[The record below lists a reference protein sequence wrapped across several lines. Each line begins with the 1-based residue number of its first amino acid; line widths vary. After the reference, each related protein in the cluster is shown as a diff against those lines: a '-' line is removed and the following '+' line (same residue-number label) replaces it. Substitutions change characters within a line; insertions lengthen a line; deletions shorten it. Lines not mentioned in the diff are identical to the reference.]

1 MWGIFAGIA
10 LWGRL
15 PIRLSTTWQTGVV
28 PIKKRLATMRRHA
41 SMGHRWDPF
50 LGRWLDE

>member
-10 LWGRL
+10 FWVAFYPL
-15 PIRLSTTWQTGVV
+15 IHDWQQARAD
-28 PIKKRLATMRRHA
+28 KKRLAVMRKHA
-41 SMGHRWDPF
+41 SMGHRWDAL